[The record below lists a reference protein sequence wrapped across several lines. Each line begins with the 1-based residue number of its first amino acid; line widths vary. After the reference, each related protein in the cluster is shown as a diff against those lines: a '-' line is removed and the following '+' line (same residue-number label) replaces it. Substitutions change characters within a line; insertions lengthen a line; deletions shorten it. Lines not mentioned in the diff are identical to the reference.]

1 MPWDMV
7 KHLLAK
13 WCLVTA
19 VKRDDSVDGTCCPG
33 EDEREGEGHED
44 VHSGPVRNSV
54 LRLEL

>member
-13 WCLVTA
+13 WRLVTA

-44 VHSGPVRNSV
+44 VHSGPIRDAV
-54 LRLEL
+54 L